1 MKDLKGFVMYGGS
14 ALAVILVLVA
24 LGTSKQLSGAT
35 MGMIAIIAVVVIF
48 RDFFPIGIEQNQIGV
63 KFFAFY

>member
-35 MGMIAIIAVVVIF
+35 MGMIAIIAVVVVPLIISMQMAKKEQET
-48 RDFFPIGIEQNQIGV
+48 RDQN
-63 KFFAFY
+63 